1 MEEMS
6 IIEEIR
12 EIEEM
17 MPPFPEE
24 PSLYANELATEDII
38 DENSEPAEE

>member
-1 MEEMS
+1 MS

-24 PSLYANELATEDII
+24 PPLYANELASEDIK
-38 DENSEPAEE
+38 DENSELTEE